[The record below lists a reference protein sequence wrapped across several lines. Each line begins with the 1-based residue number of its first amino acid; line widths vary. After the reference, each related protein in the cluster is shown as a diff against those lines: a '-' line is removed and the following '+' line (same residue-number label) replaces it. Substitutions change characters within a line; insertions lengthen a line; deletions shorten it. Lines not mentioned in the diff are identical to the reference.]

1 MLLWGQKTS
10 NKLMRA
16 RLRRWKC
23 QREVVEAGDWEVGSH
38 PMFCF
43 RLPCFQDLSPAFFL
57 GETHDFLWFLPFG
70 VEKAANLSQKMFIHW
85 FLSQQAPH
93 ASGGRSHG
101 SLETYLCM
109 VEKKSEQNKCPPPGR
124 QEVRSASSQHR
135 RGEKHDEG
143 SLAFTNEQARK
154 LLI

>member
-1 MLLWGQKTS
+1 MLIWGQKTS

-16 RLRRWKC
+16 RLRRWQC
-23 QREVVEAGDWEVGSH
+23 QREVVEAGDWEAGSH
-38 PMFCF
+38 PMFCSD
-43 RLPCFQDLSPAFFL
+43 CPASKTTVQLFL

-93 ASGGRSHG
+93 ASGSRSHG
-101 SLETYLCM
+101 SLEMYLCM

-124 QEVRSASSQHR
+124 QEVWSASSEHR

-143 SLAFTNEQARK
+143 SLAFTNEQAQK